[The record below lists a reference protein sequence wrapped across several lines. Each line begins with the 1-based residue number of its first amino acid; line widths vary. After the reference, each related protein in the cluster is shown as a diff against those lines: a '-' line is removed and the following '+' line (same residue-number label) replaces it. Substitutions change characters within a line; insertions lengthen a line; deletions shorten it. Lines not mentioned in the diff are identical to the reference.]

1 MNFFGLGDE
10 MSFLIRFIFKII
22 LPKRIWDKFQKKL
35 LRKKGLKFGSNV
47 FLEKTFAIQNNYN
60 LPIIIGNDCILGCN
74 LVYESN
80 HGSIK
85 IGNRCFI
92 NANTQIISRD
102 SVEIGDDVTIAW
114 NCTIYDHNSHS
125 LDWKERQKDLFAELD
140 CLKNGLDF
148 IQNKNWN
155 TVKSRPIKICDKAW
169 LGFGVTVLNG
179 VTIGEGAIIGAQSV
193 VREDIPPYS
202 IAYGNPARVVKYI
215 KSE

>member
-1 MNFFGLGDE
+1 MNYNTL
-10 MSFLIRFIFKII
+10 SFNI
-22 LPKRIWDKFQKKL
+22 LNRLLPEILRNKLNEKL
-35 LRKKGLKFGSNV
+35 LFQNMVNYGNNV
-47 FLEKTFAIQNNYN
+47 KLLKTFSVQNDYK
-60 LPIIIGNDCILGCN
+60 LPITIGTDCILGCS
-74 LVYESN
+74 LIYESN
-80 HGSIK
+80 KGAIK
-85 IGNRCFI
+85 IGDRCFI
-92 NANTQIISRD
+92 NANTQIISRNSID
-102 SVEIGDDVTIAW
+102 IGNDVTIAW
-114 NCTIYDHNSHS
+114 GCTIYDHNSHS

-140 CLKNGLDF
+140 CLNNGKNF
-148 IQNKNWN
+148 IATKNWD

>member
-1 MNFFGLGDE
+1 MNSDFP
-10 MSFLIRFIFKII
+10 FILKVLLSSNVWQYYI
-22 LPKRIWDKFQKKL
+22 QKL
-35 LRKKGLKFGSNV
+35 LKKNNVLFGHNV
-47 FLEKTFAIQNNYN
+47 YFEKSFSIRNNYK
-60 LPIIIGNDCILGCN
+60 LPIIIGNDCILGCS
-74 LVYESN
+74 LIYESN
-80 HGSIK
+80 KGAIK
-85 IGNRCFI
+85 IGDRCLI
-92 NANTQIISRD
+92 YVNTQIIIRN
-102 SVEIGDDVTIAW
+102 SVEIGNDVTIAW